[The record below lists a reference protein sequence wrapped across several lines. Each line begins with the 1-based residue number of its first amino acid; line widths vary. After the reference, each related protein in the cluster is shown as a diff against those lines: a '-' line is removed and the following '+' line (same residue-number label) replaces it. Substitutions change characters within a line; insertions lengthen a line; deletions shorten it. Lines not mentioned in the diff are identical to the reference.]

1 MNQEAEYWNPI
12 IFPSLSILGTA
23 SISNL
28 IINNSISDQLWGN
41 TRISFDNQK
50 GLVFSTSENQGEAI
64 ERTRID
70 LNGNISVSNNL
81 FVRGYGQAGGI
92 ILSNGTIG
100 LPVSGSTLTREG
112 QLGWDSVW
120 QTPSIKLN
128 SNVTGQVFLED
139 FIFVTNVTDISIPDG
154 AAVYA
159 VGIEGKFRCVYLAT
173 STNPICRISTKGLA
187 TEHILPHGS
196 GHVTVRG
203 DVNHINTSSFIS
215 NDAVYL
221 SVVPGVLTSVLPQFP
236 EDQIS
241 MGTVDIVSE
250 TEGRIG
256 VNIRAVDRK
265 EENLVG
271 TLYSYNSKLSDING
285 YHLLSNEF
293 ENVEG
298 YTTYTTNGITN
309 GQTIIS
315 YLSPISRVTALA
327 GGVSATIRLYATVS
341 KDGNN
346 LGGLIARLS
355 AYTTNMTLL
364 ASYTSEYL
372 LLDQN
377 EIKRDIQVS
386 ILSNQTFTVPIRF
399 SLDLIAQHT
408 SDFRTYS
415 VFAEDGRPLRV
426 EVPLPSGQFAFRSD
440 LDNYVTI
447 PAWQYTNSIKLD
459 ITDGVA
465 TNLTIIKPLIIK
477 GIDHSNQ
484 DLFFPQSNG
493 VQVIGDPDQ
502 DLFYGLGGSI
512 GKPAWWMQTY
522 RNENPSSLHSPEFL
536 YISNARIKKDIMV
549 ISEGGRVSINKNSN
563 ILDYHSD
570 YQGYQT
576 GNLNDLNFS
585 GVYTYSK
592 QRKYNVYISS
602 VGNPDRWSWRKS
614 YNNGL
619 TWIESGITNDCS
631 ITNMVIEN
639 GIYVNFNNITGHN
652 LYDAWVRT
660 GYSQLPS
667 ATVHIAPPAYEE
679 IGFVTN
685 YNNESG
691 WEDLTYTMSS
701 TVHSDDRRILTNL
714 TSAIYLGRGIKM
726 NSVFFNLAEY
736 AVGLNL
742 VLEYWNGSNWNQISP
757 VTHNLNDGTSNFMT
771 SGQIS
776 WDKALMPDWQTNGVS
791 RYSGEDYYWIRIRS
805 STVPSISPKIKN
817 ITPQGKTRF
826 GIMGRAFDDDYAFY
840 VDGFGSSYQIKGYQ
854 IDTGTTFEANQLITA
869 GAVNNLLDAFRNF
882 NLYFSTN
889 NNPISVPN
897 KLLTISTVPTWQ
909 TTTVLNSGIN
919 FVASFISTNMIGST
933 SIPANTK
940 YSTTYYAAKTTSQEA
955 NTLWELIEVGNGFTN
970 ILGQSAETPLVQ
982 TTPTIISTSI
992 STKSNMTVSSTGY
1005 LGVRIYGI
1013 RYGNAVSMNLYGG
1026 GNYGSSLVLPT
1037 LGGAPLSIT
1046 EAPIDDIAYGRK
1058 NQSWTQVLE
1067 PDGSGVG
1074 LSGIVKETDPKY
1086 INTLTNEQ
1094 DLAALRTYHYG
1105 SQDIIESQTNW
1116 FQTDNDGTITNF
1128 IYQTGRENVVIPWM
1142 IDGKEIIKIGDH
1154 AFLLKPIETITAPKT
1169 IKYIGETAFLLCTN
1183 LVSISFPAVEIITNQ
1198 AFSNCRNLTN
1208 IILPNAYYF
1217 DNNVFSQ
1224 CTNLQYANLPNAT
1237 IFKNYVFYNCL
1248 KLHTVILPKIEE
1260 ISSGAF
1266 ENCNNLTSIVF
1277 SSNAPVVSSITSI
1290 FENTSSN
1297 LICTVNNSFAT
1308 GWDDTFQGK
1317 RVVRLPVYADTA
1329 IIDNIFIGN
1338 TIQDTKLNIFTDGTN
1353 IYQTDVINHTN
1364 KISTDSS
1371 VTNISQHLIISA
1383 GTIYERPD
1391 LVPSPE
1397 SWFTFDGTN
1406 TITGYVGPTVNS
1418 DNIVIPYQINGKPI
1432 TKIGSYS
1439 FAHNYISHDVTGI
1452 IYMPNIITDIDDEAF
1467 PGYPNKVYL
1476 PSSLKRIGS
1485 GAFDESALAIFGDVI
1500 LPEGLTNIGN
1510 YAFEYCTYVKN
1521 LTIGKNVKYIGNF
1534 QFGGFG
1540 YHAPVNIYWYGDKPE
1555 VGEQIFTTCPPNSVT
1570 NIIMNPQAS

>member
-1 MNQEAEYWNPI
+1 
-12 IFPSLSILGTA
+12 
-23 SISNL
+23 
-28 IINNSISDQLWGN
+28 
-41 TRISFDNQK
+41 
-50 GLVFSTSENQGEAI
+50 
-64 ERTRID
+64 
-70 LNGNISVSNNL
+70 
-81 FVRGYGQAGGI
+81 
-92 ILSNGTIG
+92 
-100 LPVSGSTLTREG
+100 
-112 QLGWDSVW
+112 
-120 QTPSIKLN
+120 
-128 SNVTGQVFLED
+128 
-139 FIFVTNVTDISIPDG
+139 
-154 AAVYA
+154 
-159 VGIEGKFRCVYLAT
+159 
-173 STNPICRISTKGLA
+173 
-187 TEHILPHGS
+187 
-196 GHVTVRG
+196 
-203 DVNHINTSSFIS
+203 
-215 NDAVYL
+215 
-221 SVVPGVLTSVLPQFP
+221 
-236 EDQIS
+236 
-241 MGTVDIVSE
+241 
-250 TEGRIG
+250 
-256 VNIRAVDRK
+256 
-265 EENLVG
+265 
-271 TLYSYNSKLSDING
+271 
-285 YHLLSNEF
+285 
-293 ENVEG
+293 
-298 YTTYTTNGITN
+298 
-309 GQTIIS
+309 
-315 YLSPISRVTALA
+315 
-327 GGVSATIRLYATVS
+327 
-341 KDGNN
+341 
-346 LGGLIARLS
+346 
-355 AYTTNMTLL
+355 
-364 ASYTSEYL
+364 
-372 LLDQN
+372 
-377 EIKRDIQVS
+377 
-386 ILSNQTFTVPIRF
+386 
-399 SLDLIAQHT
+399 
-408 SDFRTYS
+408 
-415 VFAEDGRPLRV
+415 
-426 EVPLPSGQFAFRSD
+426 
-440 LDNYVTI
+440 
-447 PAWQYTNSIKLD
+447 
-459 ITDGVA
+459 
-465 TNLTIIKPLIIK
+465 
-477 GIDHSNQ
+477 
-484 DLFFPQSNG
+484 
-493 VQVIGDPDQ
+493 
-502 DLFYGLGGSI
+502 
-512 GKPAWWMQTY
+512 
-522 RNENPSSLHSPEFL
+522 
-536 YISNARIKKDIMV
+536 
-549 ISEGGRVSINKNSN
+549 
-563 ILDYHSD
+563 
-570 YQGYQT
+570 
-576 GNLNDLNFS
+576 
-585 GVYTYSK
+585 
-592 QRKYNVYISS
+592 
-602 VGNPDRWSWRKS
+602 
-614 YNNGL
+614 
-619 TWIESGITNDCS
+619 
-631 ITNMVIEN
+631 
-639 GIYVNFNNITGHN
+639 
-652 LYDAWVRT
+652 
-660 GYSQLPS
+660 
-667 ATVHIAPPAYEE
+667 
-679 IGFVTN
+679 
-685 YNNESG
+685 
-691 WEDLTYTMSS
+691 
-701 TVHSDDRRILTNL
+701 
-714 TSAIYLGRGIKM
+714 
-726 NSVFFNLAEY
+726 
-736 AVGLNL
+736 
-742 VLEYWNGSNWNQISP
+742 
-757 VTHNLNDGTSNFMT
+757 
-771 SGQIS
+771 
-776 WDKALMPDWQTNGVS
+776 
-791 RYSGEDYYWIRIRS
+791 
-805 STVPSISPKIKN
+805 
-817 ITPQGKTRF
+817 
-826 GIMGRAFDDDYAFY
+826 MGRAFDDDYAFY

-854 IDTGTTFEANQLITA
+854 TDTGTTFEANQLITA

-1013 RYGNAVSMNLYGG
+1013 RYGNAASMNLYGG

-1260 ISSGAF
+1260 ISEGAL

-1277 SSNAPVVSSITSI
+1277 SSNAPVVSSLTSI

-1570 NIIMNPQAS
+1570 NIIMNPQASGWDSTFEGMPVIRYPLYADKLYSISGDLYLQGSNYGSRIINSILNWDIAFEWGNHAQAGYSIHEDSTNAATAVLSTRTITIDEMTGSLSSNLIFNTGYESRISALENAPESGGTIASVYSPISNVATGTTVSVTVSSTQQIYSVVTDSRILLFTNNLSSVVFSGTSNISWDVWIDFRTWLSIGGEEAWAADSRPYVVPSVGWANNIRWADGDVPEISTTGRYHFAFSTVDGSRVNGRQIYPTAQKWQRLVFQYALAATYADGWAYAQWNNPEITNYAKLFDSLPASQYKILKFAFWRWANAAQSKYAVAYQNDGQITPTYSTNTVIWSEAFGYRALGYYPQWRSMWHRDPQMVGTHITGEEINLRGNFVLWYLGYAEAAAMNRIYFYENAERPMNELEREQYDAGVRLPAGR